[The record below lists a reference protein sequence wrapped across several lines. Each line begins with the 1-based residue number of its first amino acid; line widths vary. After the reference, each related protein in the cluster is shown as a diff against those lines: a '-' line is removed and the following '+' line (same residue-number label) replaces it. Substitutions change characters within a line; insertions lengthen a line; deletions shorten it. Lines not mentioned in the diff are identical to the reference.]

1 MAAPPGRESQPVP
14 PLVPLTRRAELAQG
28 NGARRSRAPAQGAA
42 GREMASDELYVLA
55 SERSGQPEPP
65 TRLAA
70 EPHVDDNEQ
79 LAARV
84 VIGLSRV

>member
-1 MAAPPGRESQPVP
+1 VPPGRESRSAP

-28 NGARRSRAPAQGAA
+28 NGARQSHAVAPGAQ

-55 SERSGQPEPP
+55 SERSGQPQPP
-65 TRLAA
+65 SRSAD
-70 EPHVDDNEQ
+70 EPHVAENEQ
-79 LAARV
+79 RSAGV